1 MQSHTNSCHLD
12 ITQHHPAAAD
22 TAMDTVVEVGTT
34 DNTGHTTD
42 EPNQV
47 GCRLPAV
54 EHCKPQPYAQTL
66 PRTYPSDMTA
76 YTPSA
81 L

>member
-1 MQSHTNSCHLD
+1 MCHLD
-12 ITQHHPAAAD
+12 TIYNHPAAAAD
-22 TAMDTVVEVGTT
+22 TAVDIVVVEVGTA
-34 DNTGHTTD
+34 DNADHTMA
-42 EPNQV
+42 EHNRV
-47 GCRLPAV
+47 GWRLSAV

-66 PRTYPSDMTA
+66 SGTCPSDMTA